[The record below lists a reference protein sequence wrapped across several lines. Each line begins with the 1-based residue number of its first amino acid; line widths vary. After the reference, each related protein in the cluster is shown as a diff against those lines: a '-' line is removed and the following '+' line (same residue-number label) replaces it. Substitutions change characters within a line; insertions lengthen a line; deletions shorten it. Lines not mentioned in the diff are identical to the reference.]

1 YSMSETIGSSGFGIS
16 IAPLT
21 LPDKKQSSMVSFWL
35 EENLIFYP
43 GLESELIQCINLKN
57 EGKENE

>member
-1 YSMSETIGSSGFGIS
+1 MSETIGSSGFGIS
-16 IAPLT
+16 IAPPLT

-35 EENLIFYP
+35 EENLIFYLR
-43 GLESELIQCINLKN
+43 LESELIQCINLKN

>member
-1 YSMSETIGSSGFGIS
+1 MSETIGSSGFEIS
-16 IAPLT
+16 IAPPPLT

-43 GLESELIQCINLKN
+43 RLESELIQCINLKN

>member
-1 YSMSETIGSSGFGIS
+1 MSETIGSSGFGIS

-35 EENLIFYP
+35 EENLIFIP
-43 GLESELIQCINLKN
+43 DWKAS
-57 EGKENE
+57 